1 MTAVKP
7 SFSQNP
13 YHPRKIDTLAD
24 RATRWIG
31 SVSSIIIHT
40 LVFVVSFGF
49 WLLGVHID
57 TILLFLTTAVSLE
70 AIYLAIFIQMTV
82 NRSVKSLREVELDID
97 AIQEDVGTMEQDIT
111 EIQEDIDKLEAD
123 ESTAMSYR
131 LGNKETLQSLSGR
144 LQKLSAD
151 LETLKRYKQ

>member
-1 MTAVKP
+1 M
-7 SFSQNP
+7 
-13 YHPRKIDTLAD
+13 
-24 RATRWIG
+24 
-31 SVSSIIIHT
+31 
-40 LVFVVSFGF
+40 
-49 WLLGVHID
+49 
-57 TILLFLTTAVSLE
+57 
-70 AIYLAIFIQMTV
+70 
-82 NRSVKSLREVELDID
+82 REVELDID